1 LIRPAVLLGK
11 LGWLVLIVGA
21 AMLSCLP
28 WSLAYNENVTIPI
41 LEAAILTIVCGA
53 LLTSLSPKN
62 EQITYKEGFAVV
74 SLGWLLVSIFGT
86 LPYLFSGYL
95 GSFADAFFETVSGF
109 TTTGASVVTDVEAGP
124 GVCCSG
130 GASPS
135 GLAVLVLSPSSLLSW
150 PV

>member
-1 LIRPAVLLGK
+1 
-11 LGWLVLIVGA
+11 
-21 AMLSCLP
+21 MLSCLP

-74 SLGWLLVSIFGT
+74 CLGWILVSIFGS

-109 TTTGASVVTDVEAGP
+109 TTTGASVVTDVE
-124 GVCCSG
+124 
-130 GASPS
+130 
-135 GLAVLVLSPSSLLSW
+135 SW
-150 PV
+150 PRGLLFWRSLTQWLGGIGIIVLFVAFMASLGTRAKQLFKA